1 MIEIRFM
8 QQEDLDAVARI
19 EQETFSQPWSKA
31 GFASSL
37 AREDT
42 LYLSAFSDGELAG
55 YCGLLQVLDE
65 GEITNVAVKKCFR
78 GQKIASLLM
87 EELLKKGSLR
97 GITFFV
103 LEVRKSN
110 CAAIRLYEK
119 NGFTKAGIRK
129 NFYEKPIEDAV
140 IMSKQ

>member
-8 QQEDLDAVARI
+8 KQEDLDAVARI
-19 EQETFSQPWSKA
+19 EQETFSQPWSKE

-65 GEITNVAVKKCFR
+65 GEITNVAVRKCFR

>member
-37 AREDT
+37 VREDT

-103 LEVRKSN
+103 LEVRKNN

>member
-1 MIEIRFM
+1 MIQIRLM
-8 QQEDLDAVARI
+8 RQEDLDSVAQI
-19 EQETFSQPWSKA
+19 EQETFSMPWSRE

-37 AREDT
+37 GRKDT

-78 GQKIASLLM
+78 GQKIASMLM
-87 EELLKKGSLR
+87 AELLKKGSDR

-110 CAAIRLYEK
+110 KYAIRLYEK
-119 NGFTKAGIRK
+119 AGFLQAGIRK

-140 IMSKQ
+140 IMCKQ

>member
-1 MIEIRFM
+1 MIQIRLM
-8 QQEDLDAVARI
+8 RQEDLDSVAQI
-19 EQETFSQPWSKA
+19 EQETFSMPWSRE

-37 AREDT
+37 ERKDT

-78 GQKIASLLM
+78 GQKIASMLM
-87 EELLKKGSLR
+87 AELLKKGSDR

-110 CAAIRLYEK
+110 KYAIRLYEK
-119 NGFTKAGIRK
+119 AGFLQAGIRK

-140 IMSKQ
+140 IMCKQ

>member
-1 MIEIRFM
+1 MIQIRLM
-8 QQEDLDAVARI
+8 RQEDLDSVAQI
-19 EQETFSQPWSKA
+19 EQETFSMPWSRE

-37 AREDT
+37 GRNDT

-78 GQKIASLLM
+78 GQKIASMLM
-87 EELLKKGSLR
+87 AELLKKGSDR

-110 CAAIRLYEK
+110 KYAIRLYEK
-119 NGFTKAGIRK
+119 AGFLQAGIRK

-140 IMSKQ
+140 IMCKQ

>member
-1 MIEIRFM
+1 MIQIRLM
-8 QQEDLDAVARI
+8 RQEDLDSVAQI
-19 EQETFSQPWSKA
+19 EQETFSMPWSRE

-37 AREDT
+37 GRNDT

-78 GQKIASLLM
+78 GQKIASMLM
-87 EELLKKGSLR
+87 AELLKKGSDR

-110 CAAIRLYEK
+110 KYAIQLYEK
-119 NGFTKAGIRK
+119 AGFLQAGIRK

-140 IMSKQ
+140 IMCKQ

>member
-19 EQETFSQPWSKA
+19 EKETFSQPWSKA
-31 GFASSL
+31 GFAASL

>member
-1 MIEIRFM
+1 MIDIRTM
-8 QQEDLDAVARI
+8 QPEDLDAVTKI
-19 EQETFSQPWSKA
+19 EQETFSMPWSKA

-37 AREDT
+37 AQKNT
-42 LYLSAFSDGELAG
+42 LYLCAFSDGELAG

-65 GEITNVAVKKCFR
+65 GEITNVAVKKSLR
-78 GQKIASLLM
+78 GQKIASRLM
-87 EELLKKGSLR
+87 DELLKKGTLR
-97 GITFFV
+97 GISFFV

-110 CAAIRLYEK
+110 SAAIHLYEK
-119 NGFTKAGIRK
+119 SGFTKAGIRR

>member
-1 MIEIRFM
+1 MIQIRLM
-8 QQEDLDAVARI
+8 RQEDLDSVAQI
-19 EQETFSQPWSKA
+19 EQETFSMPWSRE

-37 AREDT
+37 GRKGT

-78 GQKIASLLM
+78 GQKIASMLM
-87 EELLKKGSLR
+87 AELLKKGSDR

-110 CAAIRLYEK
+110 KYAIRLYEK
-119 NGFTKAGIRK
+119 AGFLQAGIRK

-140 IMSKQ
+140 IMCKQ

>member
-8 QQEDLDAVARI
+8 QQEDLDTVAQI
-19 EQETFSQPWSKA
+19 EQETFSMPWSKA

-37 AREDT
+37 GRADT

-65 GEITNVAVKKCFR
+65 GEITNVAVKKSFR
-78 GQKIASLLM
+78 GQKIASRLM
-87 EELLKKGSLR
+87 EELLKKGSRR

-110 CAAIRLYEK
+110 HAAIRLYEK
-119 NGFTKAGIRK
+119 TGFSKAGIRK

>member
-19 EQETFSQPWSKA
+19 EQETFSQPWSKE

-65 GEITNVAVKKCFR
+65 GEITNVAVRKCFR

-110 CAAIRLYEK
+110 CAAIRIYEK

>member
-1 MIEIRFM
+1 MIQIRLM
-8 QQEDLDAVARI
+8 RQEDLDSVAQI
-19 EQETFSQPWSKA
+19 EQETFSMPWSRE

-37 AREDT
+37 GRKDT

-78 GQKIASLLM
+78 GQKIASMLM
-87 EELLKKGSLR
+87 AELLKKGNDR

-110 CAAIRLYEK
+110 KYAIRLYEK
-119 NGFTKAGIRK
+119 AGFLQAGNRK

-140 IMSKQ
+140 IMCKQ

>member
-1 MIEIRFM
+1 MIQIRLM
-8 QQEDLDAVARI
+8 RQEDLDSVAQI
-19 EQETFSQPWSKA
+19 EQETFSMPWSRE

-37 AREDT
+37 GRKDT

-78 GQKIASLLM
+78 GQKIASMLM
-87 EELLKKGSLR
+87 AELLKKGNDR

-110 CAAIRLYEK
+110 KYAIRLYEK
-119 NGFTKAGIRK
+119 AGFLQAGIRK

-140 IMSKQ
+140 IMCKQ